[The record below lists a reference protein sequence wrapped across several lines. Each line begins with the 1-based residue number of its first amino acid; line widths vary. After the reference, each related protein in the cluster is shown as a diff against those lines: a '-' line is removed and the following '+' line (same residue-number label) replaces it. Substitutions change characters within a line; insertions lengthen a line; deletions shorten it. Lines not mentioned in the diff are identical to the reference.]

1 MNLHAGRA
9 GKVLVLGD
17 DTMSFLAVVRS
28 LGRRGL
34 TVDVAPDDPSS
45 PALSSRYIRHTH
57 RLPRYANSGEAWT
70 TAMVELLTAESYN
83 LVLPCNERSL
93 LPIDRHRD
101 SLAPLAQLAV
111 PDRASMPALFDKHA
125 TRELAA
131 RLDIPIARGR
141 LFAAHEGASSLVAD
155 LGLPLVIKAR
165 QSFTL
170 QDLDDRG
177 EVIVI
182 RDLDALQRL
191 TQAMPKSEWLAEAFC
206 EGPGVGMAVLAS
218 RGQLLQTF
226 EYRYARDVQGAC
238 FYRISTQPVPQL
250 REYCAK
256 FTAAIKY
263 TGLAM
268 FEFKGDVLLEINAR
282 PWAGLPLS
290 VAVGVDFPYRLY
302 QLLTE
307 DIETPEQVYPSGI
320 YARNLTPDLNEI
332 LLSARDFS
340 GHPLALTR
348 FMVAHIAEFARVL
361 IGREHNDTLVWDDP
375 RPGLIEVRRLLA
387 KSLRYLFRLPK
398 RQ

>member
-1 MNLHAGRA
+1 
-9 GKVLVLGD
+9 
-17 DTMSFLAVVRS
+17 MSFLAVVRS

-34 TVDVAPDDPSS
+34 TVDVAPDNWSS
-45 PALSSRYIRHTH
+45 PALSSRYIRNAHH
-57 RLPRYANSGEAWT
+57 LPPYAGSGEVWK
-70 TAMVELLTAESYN
+70 TAMVELLSAESYD

-101 SLAPLAQLAV
+101 NLASLARLAV
-111 PDRASMPALFDKHA
+111 PDRASMLALFDKHA

-141 LFAAHEGASSLVAD
+141 LFAAHESAGSLVAD

-182 RDLDALQRL
+182 RDLHALQRL
-191 TQAMPKSEWLAEAFC
+191 TAATPKSEWLAEAFC

-218 RGQLLQTF
+218 RGKLLQTF

-238 FYRISTQPVPQL
+238 FYRVSAQPTPQL
-250 REYCAK
+250 RDYCAA
-256 FTAAIKY
+256 FAAAIKY

-268 FEFKGDVLLEINAR
+268 FEFKGDVMLEINAR

-307 DIETPEQVYPSGI
+307 DVETSEQHYPSRI
-320 YARNLTPDLNEI
+320 YSRNLTPDLNEI
-332 LLSARDFS
+332 LLSARGLS
-340 GHPLALTR
+340 GQPLALTR
-348 FMVAHIAEFARVL
+348 FVGEHIAEFGRVL

-375 RPGLIEVRRLLA
+375 RPGLIEGRRLLA
-387 KSLRYLFRLPK
+387 KTVNHFF
-398 RQ
+398 